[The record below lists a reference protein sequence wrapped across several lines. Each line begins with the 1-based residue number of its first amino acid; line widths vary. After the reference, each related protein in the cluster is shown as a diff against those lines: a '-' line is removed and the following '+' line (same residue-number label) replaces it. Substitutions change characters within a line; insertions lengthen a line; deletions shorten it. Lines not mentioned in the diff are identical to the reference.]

1 MKKINLKTFI
11 ACVLILATACS
22 IGAAS
27 VSALTPEGSDLIDK
41 ITSAVGGIDG
51 IGGIIDNFIPS
62 KEETT
67 TRSQADYAGAEE
79 ALGDILQKI
88 GLSTDIL
95 AVTDLVSYLNRGG
108 SFSDWIYDN
117 YGNDVEIPDSVKNMP
132 KGELVMF
139 LMSAVLYPDSVT
151 QNKESTTP
159 GYVFIPDKDKTET
172 TTKKVY
178 TTVPVTE
185 NIGRYKT
192 GDVNNDG
199 NVNAIDARIALRV
212 GAQLEKIE
220 DAALDAA
227 DVNGDG
233 RVTANDARS
242 ILRYAAKLTN
252 GF

>member
-1 MKKINLKTFI
+1 MKRFNLRIFA
-11 ACVLILATACS
+11 ACVLILAIACS
-22 IGAAS
+22 IGTAS
-27 VSALTPEGSDLIDK
+27 VSAVDGNGFLDNL
-41 ITSAVGGIDG
+41 TSAG
-51 IGGIIDNFIPS
+51 IGGVIGSLIPT

-67 TRSQADYAGAEE
+67 TYSHTVSEGAEE

-88 GLSTDIL
+88 GLSSDIL
-95 AVTDLVSYLNRGG
+95 AVTDLISYLNRGG
-108 SFSDWIYDN
+108 SFADWIYDN
-117 YGNDVEIPDSVKNMP
+117 YGDNIEIPDSVNNMP

-139 LMSAVLYPDSVT
+139 LMSTVLYPDSAT

-159 GYVFIPDKDKTET
+159 KYVFTPDNKTDKSTTET
-172 TTKKVY
+172 TTKQIY

-185 NIGRYKT
+185 NVQKYKT

-199 NVNAIDARIALRV
+199 KINAIDARIALRV
-212 GAQLEKIE
+212 GAQLETIE
-220 DAALDAA
+220 GAAFDAA

-242 ILRYAAKLTN
+242 ILRFSAKITN

>member
-1 MKKINLKTFI
+1 MKRFNLRI
-11 ACVLILATACS
+11 SVACVLILATACTF
-22 IGAAS
+22 GAAS
-27 VSALTPEGSDLIDK
+27 VSALSQEGSDLLDK
-41 ITSAVGGIDG
+41 ITSAVGDIDG
-51 IGGIIDNFIPS
+51 IGGIIDGFIPS
-62 KEETT
+62 KTETT
-67 TRSQADYAGAEE
+67 TADPVHMEGAEE
-79 ALGDILQKI
+79 ALGNILQKI
-88 GLSTDIL
+88 GLATDIL

-117 YGNDVEIPDSVKNMP
+117 YGDDVEIPDSVKNMP
-132 KGELVMF
+132 KGELVMY
-139 LMSAVLYPDSVT
+139 LMSTVLYPDSVT

-159 GYVFIPDKDKTET
+159 KYVFTPDKDKPESTST
-172 TTKKVY
+172 QIY

-185 NIGRYKT
+185 NVVRYKT

-199 NVNAIDARIALRV
+199 KVNAVDARIALRV

-220 DAALDAA
+220 GPAFDAA

-242 ILRYAAKLTN
+242 ILRYSAQITN